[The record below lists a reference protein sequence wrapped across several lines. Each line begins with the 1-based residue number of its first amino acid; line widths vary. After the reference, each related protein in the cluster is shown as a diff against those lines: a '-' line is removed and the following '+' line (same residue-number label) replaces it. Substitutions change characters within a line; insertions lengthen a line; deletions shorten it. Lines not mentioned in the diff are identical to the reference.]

1 MKVRFDFVTNSSSS
15 SFVIASKEE
24 LNKKMLYELFQISDN
39 HPLRELLQDI
49 ANTILHSATKSTLD
63 EIREDDYSLSEQCA
77 KYLDKGFHLYHGSFS
92 DEGYGSDMAE
102 SYLCSAGLNIETDD
116 FIMIHEGGY

>member
-39 HPLRELLQDI
+39 HPLRKLLQDI
-49 ANTILHSATKSTLD
+49 ANTILHSATKSTLE
-63 EIREDDYSLSEQCA
+63 EIRENDYSLSEQCA
-77 KYLDKGFHLYHGSFS
+77 KYLDKGFHLYHGSFN

-102 SYLCSAGLNIETDD
+102 SYLCSADLNIETDA